1 MKKNLLLLVVLI
13 ISTFVVLYFI
23 KISNDHAECSN
34 QMLKTKDAHG
44 QTSIQK
50 THICNEKYN
59 L

>member
-1 MKKNLLLLVVLI
+1 MKKNLLLAVLI
-13 ISTFVVLYFI
+13 STTFAVLYFI